1 MGIIPII
8 GFGSF
13 VIASLFVGARLLSL
27 ARRTRQLPEA
37 ALGTAFFC
45 GGGLGYLLV
54 VATFALGAL
63 GPALRMPVML
73 LGVFFIHLG
82 AAALALG
89 TWKIFR
95 PRDPRGR
102 ALFAV
107 ITAVLAI
114 FFVTRAFDPT
124 DYAYDINF
132 WPGAIAGCASYAW
145 SAAESLHFGVLARR
159 RRRIGLDASE
169 YADRFLFWG
178 AASLCAVA
186 MHLASMVDR
195 YLDPRVADPS
205 ILLFQSVVG
214 MGAAISIWSA
224 FFARRQALRS
234 DRATT

>member
-1 MGIIPII
+1 MGVIPIV

-13 VIASLFVGARLLSL
+13 VIASLFVGARLLWL
-27 ARRTRQLPEA
+27 ARRTRQIPEA
-37 ALGTAFFC
+37 ALGTAFLC

-63 GPALRMPVML
+63 GPRLRLPVML

-95 PRDPRGR
+95 PCDARGR

-124 DYAYDINF
+124 EYAYGINF

-145 SAAESLHFGVLARR
+145 SAAESLHFGVVARR
-159 RRRIGLDASE
+159 RRRIGLDAGE
-169 YADRFLFWG
+169 HADRFLFWG
-178 AASLCAVA
+178 AASVCAVV
-186 MHLASMVDR
+186 MHLASMADR
-195 YLDPRVADPS
+195 WFDPRVADPS
-205 ILLFQSVVG
+205 ILLLQSVLG
-214 MGAAISIWSA
+214 MGAAITIWSA
-224 FFARRQALRS
+224 FFSRRRVLRRE
-234 DRATT
+234 RATS